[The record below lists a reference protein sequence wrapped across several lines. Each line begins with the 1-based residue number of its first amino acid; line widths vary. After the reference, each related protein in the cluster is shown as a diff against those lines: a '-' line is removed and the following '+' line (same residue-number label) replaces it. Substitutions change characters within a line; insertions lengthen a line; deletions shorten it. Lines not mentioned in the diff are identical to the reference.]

1 MTPEE
6 YHQRLSVAS
15 TCLLLHPSIH
25 PPVHTH
31 VHTHTRKDKEKST
44 TTREVK
50 EFEQKK
56 KWKHINFFYIFYL
69 LFESVFHLYSI
80 FFYSFSLPLPSL
92 TPPPSSAGALPHKR
106 PPLTFMSFNV
116 CVTPLDFVISVYI
129 SIARWYFLEPG
140 YFSMGTPLRKCHPFL
155 LINHRTNFLWNRQG
169 LMRSSPAMLKYWQAQ
184 PQADLMQ
191 GCTAVGFLTAISSRG
206 EEAEGATGSFVRSP
220 WAQTETAPW
229 ETDFSDQLNFIPESK
244 EYIEL
249 GSLRTNP
256 NFN

>member
-1 MTPEE
+1 MWLP
-6 YHQRLSVAS
+6 HA
-15 TCLLLHPSIH
+15 CLHIHPSIH
-25 PPVHTH
+25 PCTH
-31 VHTHTRKDKEKST
+31 VHTHARKDKKKST

-56 KWKHINFFYIFYL
+56 KMKTYKFLLYFLFTLWKCLSSI
-69 LFESVFHLYSI
+69 LY

-129 SIARWYFLEPG
+129 SIARWYFLEPS

-229 ETDFSDQLNFIPESK
+229 ETDFSEPTQFYS
-244 EYIEL
+244 
-249 GSLRTNP
+249 RV
-256 NFN
+256 